1 MGVVCVCVVGSMGE
15 PVRGL
20 RHASMGEVE
29 GRTVGRPKGEPPKL
43 AWSRCKAK
51 SLPRGWLGRKRS
63 GEYIL
68 LHARHPMDLTP
79 WCSWLSRQPNMLKVS
94 GSNPD
99 GVMFFS
105 LSPSLSLSLSLSL
118 SFSLFLS
125 LALSFSLSLSLS
137 LSLSF
142 FFSFFVNVKGRLT
155 RDIRGYVA
163 FDFLI
168 DFRKRLQKGFL
179 GAAKVSK
186 RK

>member
-1 MGVVCVCVVGSMGE
+1 MAWQRLDSGVSWALCVCVCGRKYGRA
-15 PVRGL
+15 RGL

-118 SFSLFLS
+118 SFSLSPSPS
-125 LALSFSLSLSLS
+125 LGLAPPARSF
-137 LSLSF
+137 
-142 FFSFFVNVKGRLT
+142 GP
-155 RDIRGYVA
+155 
-163 FDFLI
+163 
-168 DFRKRLQKGFL
+168 
-179 GAAKVSK
+179 
-186 RK
+186 

>member
-1 MGVVCVCVVGSMGE
+1 MSEIDRERARQGCALAAPATKDGRLSGLAAAGQRCVVGVVCVCVGSE
-15 PVRGL
+15 VWASPSVRGL

-63 GEYIL
+63 GGYIL

-99 GVMFFS
+99 GNRVLTFCRCRRRRAHHPSGATTSATVAAEALRRDSSQESSRGAS
-105 LSPSLSLSLSLSL
+105 LL
-118 SFSLFLS
+118 
-125 LALSFSLSLSLS
+125 
-137 LSLSF
+137 
-142 FFSFFVNVKGRLT
+142 
-155 RDIRGYVA
+155 
-163 FDFLI
+163 
-168 DFRKRLQKGFL
+168 
-179 GAAKVSK
+179 
-186 RK
+186 